1 MTSYKFRSPIK
12 ANRDAVA
19 AKLAAKGG
27 NNTLT
32 QEKKTVTDMQLIKD
46 EDDPSKIIGFVP
58 GKTKE
63 IDLYIVESDVMP

>member
-19 AKLAAKGG
+19 AKLALKGG
-27 NNTLT
+27 HNTLKE
-32 QEKKTVTDMQLIKD
+32 EKRTVTDMQLIKD
-46 EDDPSKIIGFVP
+46 EEDPSKIVGYVQ

-63 IDLYIVESDVMP
+63 IDIYIVESDVMP